1 MKLIIFILS
10 TVILFSGGCA
20 SLDQPAEDEFA
31 SLPVVQ
37 FGDSVPVD
45 GKYILHFPQG
55 VPIDTPVTFG
65 GNLFTGDDMK
75 MLTVTPNEDIYV
87 YKDWVSYDRK
97 NWQDADKTM
106 STDLQLK
113 LPGYD
118 HPRTGYLNLRL
129 DRKEQ

>member
-1 MKLIIFILS
+1 MKLIIFALS
-10 TVILFSGGCA
+10 SVILFSGGCA
-20 SLDQPAEDEFA
+20 SLDRPAEDEFA

-45 GKYILHFPQG
+45 GKYILHFPPG

-75 MLTVTPNEDIYV
+75 VLTVTPIEDIYV
-87 YKDWVSYDRK
+87 YKEWVSYDRE

-113 LPGYD
+113 LPGYN
-118 HPRTGYLNLRL
+118 HPRAGYLNLRL